1 MLDNDRILLDDLEVG
16 ELAVEY
22 EDREPEDVLEWAL
35 NHFGE
40 DRFGVITSFQADGV
54 AIMDMAWRLNPKVRI
69 ITVDTGRMPEEYYQ
83 IIDAFRQR
91 YGMQIEVLFPEAKS
105 VESMVRKNGV
115 NLFYD
120 SVPNRLMCCN
130 VRKVQPLNR
139 ALKGLDAWATGLRR
153 DQWATRA
160 NIKKIEIDHDHGGII
175 KISPLADWTEEDVW
189 QYIRE
194 NDVPTHPLYAKGF
207 TSISCAPCTRPVPEG
222 AHPRSGRWWW
232 EENAPKECGMHCSIE
247 TGGFEHEV
255 EAILGDKAHENGHAG
270 LNGKALTVLQ

>member
-1 MLDNDRILLDDLEVG
+1 MVVSPTATATVFGAAVVGLSGRGDRRKET
-16 ELAVEY
+16 
-22 EDREPEDVLEWAL
+22 W
-35 NHFGE
+35 
-40 DRFGVITSFQADGV
+40 
-54 AIMDMAWRLNPKVRI
+54 
-69 ITVDTGRMPEEYYQ
+69 
-83 IIDAFRQR
+83 
-91 YGMQIEVLFPEAKS
+91 PEAKS

-160 NIKKIEIDHDHGGII
+160 NIKKIELDHDHGGIV

-189 QYIRE
+189 DYIKE
-194 NDVPTHPLYAKGF
+194 YNVPVHPLYAKGY
-207 TSISCAPCTRPVPEG
+207 TSIGCASCTRAVPEG
-222 AHPRSGRWWW
+222 AHSRSGRWWW
-232 EENAPKECGMHCSIE
+232 ETNAPKECGMHCAIE

-255 EAILGDKAHENGHAG
+255 EAILGKEAAGHSH
-270 LNGKALTVLQ
+270 